1 MAHVPLPLQG
11 DETQIH
17 VDKIKLLFTD
27 PGMFPLIL
35 DFIIWFKIFDFYNL
49 TIFLIY
55 RFNFIIVKQSLDNFF
70 LSIILDSL
78 CYEIETEDVYEDM
91 KSMLDLL
98 DTLNFPRA
106 HTLFSD
112 KNKKVPG
119 KFKDELGGK

>member
-35 DFIIWFKIFDFYNL
+35 HLIIWFKIFDFYSL

-55 RFNFIIVKQSLDNFF
+55 RFNFRIVKQSLDTF

-91 KSMLDLL
+91 KSL
-98 DTLNFPRA
+98 
-106 HTLFSD
+106 HI
-112 KNKKVPG
+112 
-119 KFKDELGGK
+119 

>member
-35 DFIIWFKIFDFYNL
+35 DFIMWFK
-49 TIFLIY
+49 
-55 RFNFIIVKQSLDNFF
+55 K
-70 LSIILDSL
+70 DSL

-106 HTLFSD
+106 HKLFSA

-119 KFKDELGGK
+119 KSKDELGSK